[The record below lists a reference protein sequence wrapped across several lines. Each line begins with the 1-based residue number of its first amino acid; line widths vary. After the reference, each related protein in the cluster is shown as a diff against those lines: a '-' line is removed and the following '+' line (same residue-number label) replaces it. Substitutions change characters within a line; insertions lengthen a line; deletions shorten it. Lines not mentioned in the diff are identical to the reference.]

1 MRTTAFR
8 KLVAVLGVLLGAV
21 LGSPGVPAAQGRVNI
36 LCSSNPDWCEVVKR
50 EFGKTSGLQAE
61 FVRLSS
67 GAALAR
73 LRAERTNPTFDVWF
87 AGSGD
92 AHWVAQ
98 TEGLVD
104 FVRPKAWG
112 ELRPQLTKAVD
123 GRYIP
128 LYTGLHGFGVNDK
141 LLKDKGLPVPETW
154 KDLGDARYRGLVAM
168 PNPNTSGTGYVMM
181 TTIIQVYGD
190 EPGFDLLKA
199 IHKNVAQ
206 YTRSGG
212 DPSLLAGRGEV
223 AVGVSFAN
231 DVVERARKGFPVR
244 FVAPKDGTGYE
255 IGGLSLVHGAANRDG
270 ALRLIDWALE
280 PENQRFGPQQGGEV
294 SIQSHSRTPVDPDVP
309 RFEDARLVA
318 YDFGKYGTP
327 AVRDALIKRWTEQVF
342 PLPR

>member
-1 MRTTAFR
+1 
-8 KLVAVLGVLLGAV
+8 
-21 LGSPGVPAAQGRVNI
+21 
-36 LCSSNPDWCEVVKR
+36 
-50 EFGKTSGLQAE
+50 
-61 FVRLSS
+61 
-67 GAALAR
+67 
-73 LRAERTNPTFDVWF
+73 VWF

-92 AHWVAQ
+92 SHWVAQ
-98 TEGLVD
+98 AEGLTE
-104 FVRPKAWG
+104 FVQPKAWS

-123 GRYIP
+123 GHYIP
-128 LYTGLHGFGVNDK
+128 LYTGLHGFGVNEK
-141 LLKDKGLPVPETW
+141 LLKEKSLPIPETW
-154 KDLGDARYRGLVAM
+154 KDLGDPRYKGLVAM

-181 TTIIQVYGD
+181 TTIVQIYGD
-190 EPGFDLLKA
+190 DPGFELLKA

-231 DVVERARKGFPVR
+231 DVVERGRKGFPIR
-244 FVAPKDGTGYE
+244 FVAPKDGIGYE
-255 IGGLSLVHGAANRDG
+255 IGALSLVKGAQNRAN

-280 PENQRFGPQQGGEV
+280 PENQKLGPQNGEV
-294 SIQSHSRTPVDPDVP
+294 SIQSHSRTPVDSDVP
-309 RFEDARLVA
+309 RFEDVKVIA

>member
-1 MRTTAFR
+1 MVTR
-8 KLVAVLGVLLGAV
+8 LGASALLIV
-21 LGSPGVPAAQGRVNI
+21 GLWAGWPTSPAAAQGRVNL
-36 LCSSNPDWCEVVKR
+36 LCSPDPAWCEAVKR
-50 EFGKTSGLQAE
+50 DFNKATGIQTE

-73 LRAERTNPTFDVWF
+73 IRAEKANPTFDVWF
-87 AGSGD
+87 GGSGD
-92 AHWVAQ
+92 SHWVAQ
-98 TEGLVD
+98 AEGLLE
-104 FVRPKAWG
+104 FLRPKAWG
-112 ELRPQLTKAVD
+112 ELRPNLTRAVD
-123 GRYIP
+123 GHYIP

-141 LLKDKGLPVPETW
+141 LLQEKQLPVPATW
-154 KDLGDARYRGLVAM
+154 KELGDPKYKGLIAM

-181 TTIIQVYGD
+181 TTIVQIYGE
-190 EPGFDLLKA
+190 EPGFELLKA

-231 DVVERARKGFPVR
+231 DVVERARKAFPIR

-255 IGGLSLVHGAANRDG
+255 IGALSLVKGAPNRAN

-280 PENQRFGPQQGGEV
+280 PESQKLGPQNGEV
-294 SIQSHSRTPVDPDVP
+294 SVQSNARTPVAPDVP
-309 RFEDARLVA
+309 RFEDAKLVD

-327 AVRDALIKRWTEQVF
+327 AVRDALIKRWTEQIF
-342 PLPR
+342 PIPR